1 MLLHHGQI
9 FQQKFLG
16 SATLVTL
23 RFRNRILSANRKRK
37 IIRSSITMLQIRYS
51 LEKGNIILLGLTVI
65 QARYETY
72 YS

>member
-1 MLLHHGQI
+1 MLLHHEQI

-16 SATLVTL
+16 NATLVTL
-23 RFRNRILSANRKRK
+23 RFHNRILSVNRKWK
-37 IIRSSITMLQIRYS
+37 IIRSSITMLRIRYS
-51 LEKGNIILLGLTVI
+51 LEKGNIILFGLPVI

>member
-1 MLLHHGQI
+1 MLLHHEQI

-16 SATLVTL
+16 NATLVTL
-23 RFRNRILSANRKRK
+23 RFRNRILSVNRKWK
-37 IIRSSITMLQIRYS
+37 IIRSSITILRIRYS
-51 LEKGNIILLGLTVI
+51 LEKGNIILFGLPVI